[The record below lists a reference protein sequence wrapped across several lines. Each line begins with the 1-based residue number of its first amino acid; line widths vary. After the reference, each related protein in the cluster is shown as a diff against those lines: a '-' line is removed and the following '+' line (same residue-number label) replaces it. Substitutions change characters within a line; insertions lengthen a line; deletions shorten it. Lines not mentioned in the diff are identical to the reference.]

1 MQFDHLVFIGRFE
14 PFHHGHRAVIERALT
29 LASRVIVL
37 VGSANKPRTN
47 RNPWNAHER
56 EVMIR
61 ESFPESRD
69 RILVRPLRDHLYNET
84 QWVTEVQRIVHAASE
99 GSQKVGLIGYSKDRT
114 SYYLKS
120 FPQWKLVEA
129 PNVEGVS
136 ATELRH
142 SLFLMDEDPGQRLLL
157 EAGLPDPV
165 FEMLMAFRTR
175 PQFQQLRKEFA
186 FIRDYRKGWEAAP
199 YAPTFVTVDAVVVHS
214 GHVLLVRR
222 KAEPGKGLL
231 ALPGGFLNQDETIQ
245 DAAIRS
251 SRKKPASSCRSRC
264 CAARFAACTCSI
276 TRSAHSAAARS
287 RTRSTSI
294 FRPANC
300 RRCAEPTTPRRHA
313 GIRRAKRSISKRASS
328 RTTITSSSTFSAR
341 CDPGPHRGE

>member
-29 LASRVIVL
+29 LAERVIVL
-37 VGSANKPRTN
+37 VGSANKPRTH

-69 RILVRPLRDHLYNET
+69 RILIHPLRDHLYNET
-84 QWVTEVQRIVHAASE
+84 QWVTDVQRIVHTASG
-99 GSQKVGLIGYSKDRT
+99 GSQKIGLIGYSKDRT

-157 EAGLPDPV
+157 KAALPAPV
-165 FEMLMAFRTR
+165 FDMLMAFRTR
-175 PQFQQLRKEFA
+175 PQFDQLRREFA
-186 FIRDYRKGWEAAP
+186 FIRDYRKGWERAP
-199 YAPTFVTVDAVVVHS
+199 YPPTFVTVDAVVVHS
-214 GHVLLVRR
+214 GHVLLVKR

-231 ALPGGFLNQDETIQ
+231 ALPGGFLNPDETIQ
-245 DAAIRS
+245 DAAIRELKEETRIKLPEPVLRGS
-251 SRKKPASSCRSRC
+251 IRGAHVFDHPERSQRG
-264 CAARFAACTCSI
+264 R
-276 TRSAHSAAARS
+276 
-287 RTRSTSI
+287 
-294 FRPANC
+294 
-300 RRCAEPTTPRRHA
+300 
-313 GIRRAKRSISKRASS
+313 
-328 RTTITSSSTFSAR
+328 TITHAFHFDFPTGEL
-341 CDPGPHRGE
+341 PPVRGADDAEKAHWYPTSEALELEESFFEDHYHIVEHFLRTV

>member
-56 EVMIR
+56 EVMIL

-157 EAGLPDPV
+157 KAGLPDPV

-245 DAAIRS
+245 DAAIRELKEETRIKLPEPVLRGS
-251 SRKKPASSCRSRC
+251 IRGMHVFDHPERSQRG
-264 CAARFAACTCSI
+264 R
-276 TRSAHSAAARS
+276 
-287 RTRSTSI
+287 
-294 FRPANC
+294 
-300 RRCAEPTTPRRHA
+300 
-313 GIRRAKRSISKRASS
+313 
-328 RTTITSSSTFSAR
+328 TITHAFHFDFPSGELPPVRGADDAEKAR
-341 CDPGPHRGE
+341 WYPTSEALDLEESFFEDHYHIVEHFLGTV

>member
-157 EAGLPDPV
+157 KAGLPDPV

-245 DAAIRS
+245 DAAIRELKEETRIKLPEPVLRGS
-251 SRKKPASSCRSRC
+251 IRGMHVFDHPERSQRG
-264 CAARFAACTCSI
+264 R
-276 TRSAHSAAARS
+276 
-287 RTRSTSI
+287 
-294 FRPANC
+294 
-300 RRCAEPTTPRRHA
+300 
-313 GIRRAKRSISKRASS
+313 
-328 RTTITSSSTFSAR
+328 TITHAFHFDFPSGELPPVRGADDAEKAR
-341 CDPGPHRGE
+341 WYPTSEALDLEESFFEDHYHIVEHFLGTV

>member
-1 MQFDHLVFIGRFE
+1 
-14 PFHHGHRAVIERALT
+14 
-29 LASRVIVL
+29 
-37 VGSANKPRTN
+37 
-47 RNPWNAHER
+47 
-56 EVMIR
+56 
-61 ESFPESRD
+61 
-69 RILVRPLRDHLYNET
+69 VRPLRDHLYNET

-245 DAAIRS
+245 DAAIRELKEETRIKLPEPVLRGS
-251 SRKKPASSCRSRC
+251 IRGMHVFDHPERSQRG
-264 CAARFAACTCSI
+264 R
-276 TRSAHSAAARS
+276 
-287 RTRSTSI
+287 
-294 FRPANC
+294 
-300 RRCAEPTTPRRHA
+300 
-313 GIRRAKRSISKRASS
+313 
-328 RTTITSSSTFSAR
+328 TITHAFHFDFPSGELPPVRGADDAEKAR
-341 CDPGPHRGE
+341 WYPTSEALDLEESFFEDHYHIVEHFLGTV